1 MGNMRK
7 RRNKRTRKNRTRKK
21 RAGKWVVN
29 SRIITKR
36 KRESKEEFNKRKKKW
51 DKKPGKPLFSIGSIN
66 LGNLFSL
73 PRGLYTKKKY
83 KKYDKKMHNALL
95 IPERWFI
102 KGKSRTKK
110 LFRWKKKKAKTKQKA
125 KTKKKEKKLDD
136 MTSKEM
142 KKVGIRRK
150 NRTRKKR
157 AGKWVVNSRIIT
169 KRKRES
175 KEEF

>member
-7 RRNKRTRKNRTRKK
+7 RRQKRTRKNRTRKK

-36 KRESKEEFNKRKKKW
+36 NRESKEEFNKRKKKW

-95 IPERWFI
+95 IPGF
-102 KGKSRTKK
+102 
-110 LFRWKKKKAKTKQKA
+110 L
-125 KTKKKEKKLDD
+125 
-136 MTSKEM
+136 
-142 KKVGIRRK
+142 
-150 NRTRKKR
+150 
-157 AGKWVVNSRIIT
+157 
-169 KRKRES
+169 
-175 KEEF
+175 

>member
-1 MGNMRK
+1 MRK
-7 RRNKRTRKNRTRKK
+7 RRNKRTRKKRTRKK
-21 RAGKWVVN
+21 TAGKWVVN

-36 KRESKEEFNKRKKKW
+36 KRESKEEFNKRMKKW
-51 DKKPGKPLFSIGSIN
+51 EKKPGKPLFSIGSIN

-83 KKYDKKMHNALL
+83 KKYDKEMHNALL

-110 LFRWKKKKAKTKQKA
+110 LFRWKKKKAKTKKA

-142 KKVGIRRK
+142 KQVGIRR
-150 NRTRKKR
+150 RDRRKIK
-157 AGKWVVNSRIIT
+157 KSVKKSKKKT
-169 KRKRES
+169 K
-175 KEEF
+175 